1 MTPASHITDGRDLL
15 SLPSWRWLVAQ
26 EDRVDMPN
34 LPNLRDDRD
43 FSLGVLSPGLPEPQ
57 MRNPR
62 RHRLILFSGVF
73 LAVLAAGL
81 SYTFLQP
88 AVYRAT
94 ARLHILTGS
103 AAPGP
108 IERAAGAAIEAE
120 PGGHGE
126 HGSKPFLTEVQVLT
140 SRPLLEEVVDRLKQ
154 SHDLPKDIASEPVD
168 AVQQMLTTETVEGT
182 DVVQVRAEG
191 PHRQFVARLVNTL
204 TNVYQE
210 YLATSYQK
218 STATDTDQFRDSVRA
233 LDQQVAARR
242 QEVEAFR
249 SSNDIASEERDE
261 NQVFSAAKSLA
272 TALSEAKAKLAAA
285 EGQVRAVRNGA
296 LSGQALVTAKDN
308 PTIADLEKR
317 ASQMREELQDLQQ
330 RFTPQYLGLDPAM
343 KAARAR
349 LDNVEQQI
357 RTERAAGQRSAIAEA
372 EAKVVGAH
380 EAVDQLQEQVNE
392 NKRMMQTFVAR
403 FGDYK
408 AMKEDLTHLEQ
419 LRRAASDRLA
429 KLEASVKEAAPRAEI
444 LEAANVPQLPWRPLY
459 DRDAGITL
467 VAAFALGFFGVWLV
481 EYFGRPQPPPGA
493 AIAQP
498 WWPVPVGRGALAP
511 PPPLLT
517 AQAARLPAPEL
528 LPRELTDAEIDALLR
543 GASDDGRLIVTG
555 LLSGLSAEEI
565 IALDWDQIDLD
576 AGTIRVSGEAPR
588 TLPLADPLRR
598 LIAARRELLPQAE
611 GTVLHGPSGGRLPVE
626 DLRSFVMYTA
636 YDAGIDGADEV
647 TLGTLRHTYL
657 VYLLR
662 QGIRFADIGRIV
674 GRLPQEELAAYMRFA
689 PSQPRQPLEQIDPVL
704 PALRGMTG

>member
-1 MTPASHITDGRDLL
+1 MVVICYHRPLGGG
-15 SLPSWRWLVAQ
+15 LVAQ

-43 FSLGVLSPGLPEPQ
+43 FSLGVLSPGLPEPP

-62 RHRLILFSGVF
+62 RHRLIVFSGVF

-103 AAPGP
+103 AAPAP
-108 IERAAGAAIEAE
+108 IERTAAGVAIEAQPGGRGE
-120 PGGHGE
+120 PG
-126 HGSKPFLTEVQVLT
+126 SKSFLTEVQVLT
-140 SRPLLEEVVDRLKQ
+140 SRPLLEEVVDRLRQ
-154 SHDLPKDIASEPVD
+154 SHDLPNDIASEPVD
-168 AVQQMLTTETVEGT
+168 AAQQMLSTETVEGT

-204 TNVYQE
+204 TSVYQE
-210 YLATSYQK
+210 YLAASYQK

-261 NQVFSAAKSLA
+261 NQVFSAAKNLA
-272 TALSEAKAKLAAA
+272 TALSEAKGKLAAA

-296 LSGQALVTAKDN
+296 SSGQALVTAKDN

-330 RFTPQYLGLDPAM
+330 RYTPQYLGLDPAI

-357 RTERAAGQRSAIAEA
+357 RTERAAGQRSAIVEA
-372 EAKVVGAH
+372 EAKVVGAN
-380 EAVDQLQEQVNE
+380 EAVDQLQEQINQ
-392 NKRMMQTFVAR
+392 NKRTMQTFVAR

-444 LEAANVPQLPWRPLY
+444 LEAANVPRLPWRPLY

-481 EYFGRPQPPPGA
+481 EYFARPQPPPTA
-493 AIAQP
+493 AVGLP

-511 PPPLLT
+511 SQPLLT
-517 AQAARLPAPEL
+517 AEAARLPAPEP
-528 LPRELTDAEIDALLR
+528 LPRELTDAEIDALLQAA
-543 GASDDGRLIVTG
+543 GDDGRLIVTG

-565 IALDWDQIDLD
+565 AALDWDQIDLD
-576 AGTIRVSGEAPR
+576 AGTIQVSGESPR
-588 TLPLADPLRR
+588 SLPLNDPLRR
-598 LIAARRELLPQAE
+598 LIAARRELQPQAE

-626 DLRSFVMYTA
+626 DLRSLVTYAA

-647 TLGTLRHTYL
+647 TLRTLRHTYL

-674 GRLPQEELAAYMRFA
+674 GRLPQEELAAYTRFA
-689 PSQPRQPLEQIDPVL
+689 PSQPRLPLEQIDPVL
-704 PALRGMTG
+704 PALRDVTR